1 MADDDDD
8 STTNMALMA
17 KQRFEEDRRRSR
29 LFGSNARRVPGAAR
43 RKKKKKEPPPAAESI
58 VDSSPSPPP
67 SSKKALQQ
75 TECPTSRQNELSK
88 SRPWAQTKKFVDP
101 SKSKRVQT
109 RPWHVGYSNAP
120 TASGNPSAQ
129 AARYGPN
136 GAFNLRIQCADRIS
150 RQAGKLEAILRN
162 GDDVLVEQYNSISNA
177 WSEPLRLGEAHLC
190 STPKMWGSES
200 SIGIDKDGRLPQR
213 LKKAIDNE
221 TDLWKEMALSVR
233 AERDKQTA
241 KSLTKESR
249 RPNATAAATW
259 RNQWGTATQCS
270 SQQPPRV
277 FCLR

>member
-1 MADDDDD
+1 MTDKDDD
-8 STTNMALMA
+8 STTNMAVMA

-43 RKKKKKEPPPAAESI
+43 RKKKKKEPPPCAESI
-58 VDSSPSPPP
+58 VDSSPSPSP
-67 SSKKALQQ
+67 SSKKATCMQQ
-75 TECPTSRQNELSK
+75 TKCPTSRQDELAK

-109 RPWHVGYSNAP
+109 RPWHVGYINAP

-129 AARYGPN
+129 AARYGPD

-150 RQAGKLEAILRN
+150 REAGKLEAILRN
-162 GDDVLVEQYNSISNA
+162 GDDVEQYNSVSNK

-200 SIGIDKDGRLPQR
+200 SIGADKDDRLPQR
-213 LKKAIDNE
+213 LKNAIDND

-233 AERDKQTA
+233 AERDKQT
-241 KSLTKESR
+241 TKGSTKGSR
-249 RPNATAAATW
+249 RPW
-259 RNQWGTATQCS
+259 RDQWGTAKQCS
-270 SQQPPRV
+270 SQQPQRV